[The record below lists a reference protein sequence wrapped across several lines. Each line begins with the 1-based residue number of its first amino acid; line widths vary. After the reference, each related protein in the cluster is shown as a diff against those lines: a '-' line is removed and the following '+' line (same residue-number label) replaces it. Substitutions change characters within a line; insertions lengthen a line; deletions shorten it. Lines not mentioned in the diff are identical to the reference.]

1 MVGDLSALRLPDRIF
16 GLTPLKR
23 LIFLFLYTKIISKI
37 KITERKDNLP
47 FPTKG
52 PL

>member
-1 MVGDLSALRLPDRIF
+1 MVGDLSALRSPDRIF

-37 KITERKDNLP
+37 KLNERKAHICLSR
-47 FPTKG
+47 
-52 PL
+52 